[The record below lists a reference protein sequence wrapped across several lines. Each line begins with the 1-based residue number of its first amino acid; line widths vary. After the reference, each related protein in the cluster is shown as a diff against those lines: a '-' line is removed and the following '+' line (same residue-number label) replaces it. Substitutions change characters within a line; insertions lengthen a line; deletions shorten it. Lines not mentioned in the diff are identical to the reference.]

1 MVMRFGESIFSRN
14 GELDLVARRFKN
26 ALLQHPCCQRVVD
39 DENRRRLSLGF
50 CRCFECLAPTALG
63 GRHKTSGV

>member
-26 ALLQHPCCQRVVD
+26 ALLQHPCCQRVID
-39 DENRRRLSLGF
+39 DENRRRLCVGF
-50 CRCFECLAPTALG
+50 CRCFKCLAATALG
-63 GRHKTSGV
+63 GRHETGGV